1 MSVLILFVAGFVLFA
16 ISLVDWRM
24 TFLGVIL
31 VGFLQ
36 DPLRKSVPDEPVYFV
51 VLCTAAMALALMG
64 AMIKHG
70 VVSIQPIAGG
80 DNATRRLLRVV
91 IAVVA
96 IQGVLSWVRYGSPI
110 IAAIGL
116 LSYLSPIP
124 AVWLAYHYARAPRDI
139 RRFLGLYITA
149 AVAVA
154 CGIYLAKLG
163 FESPLFRQVG
173 AGLVLYDPTIGV
185 LETFPGFMRSPEV
198 AAWHVGASSCILI
211 ALAVGHPSRLWR
223 LVTPWAVPFLL
234 TASILTGR
242 RKVLVIVA
250 SFLAV
255 YFAILY
261 YFRHRA
267 GKKSLIAVCVP
278 GVAAVAV
285 ALAIMPAG
293 ASFRPY
299 IDRGQTVFGGVGER
313 FTDLGLAS
321 VGWAIYRGGFLGLGA
336 GAGSQGTQHFFEG
349 GAVIAGGAAEGGL
362 GKVAV
367 ELGIPG
373 LILVSWALILVARNV
388 WRVLRLI
395 ARQDEKLLPLCAG
408 MVAFCAANIPVF
420 IGASQIYGDP
430 FVLMMLGSF
439 LGFVLASPRLCRPAN
454 VRA

>member
-1 MSVLILFVAGFVLFA
+1 
-16 ISLVDWRM
+16 
-24 TFLGVIL
+24 
-31 VGFLQ
+31 
-36 DPLRKSVPDEPVYFV
+36 
-51 VLCTAAMALALMG
+51 
-64 AMIKHG
+64 
-70 VVSIQPIAGG
+70 
-80 DNATRRLLRVV
+80 
-91 IAVVA
+91 
-96 IQGVLSWVRYGSPI
+96 
-110 IAAIGL
+110 
-116 LSYLSPIP
+116 
-124 AVWLAYHYARAPRDI
+124 
-139 RRFLGLYITA
+139 
-149 AVAVA
+149 
-154 CGIYLAKLG
+154 
-163 FESPLFRQVG
+163 
-173 AGLVLYDPTIGV
+173 
-185 LETFPGFMRSPEV
+185 
-198 AAWHVGASSCILI
+198 
-211 ALAVGHPSRLWR
+211 
-223 LVTPWAVPFLL
+223 
-234 TASILTGR
+234 
-242 RKVLVIVA
+242 VA